1 MESILK
7 NFFGFSSFRPYQ
19 KEVIEKIIEKR
30 DCLVVMA
37 TGSGKSLCYQVPPL
51 VVEKTGIVVSPLIS
65 LMQDQVMSLKQRGIT
80 AEFLGSAQTD
90 SSVQMK
96 AENGHFRIL
105 FMTPEKACLIPKSF
119 WTNLLKAGICLF
131 AVDEAHCISEWGHD
145 FRVEYKQ
152 LDKLRSILLDVPF
165 IGLTATATEKVRKD
179 IISSL
184 KMRDPYVSIGS
195 FDRKNLFYGVK
206 SFNRGQ
212 SSVDELVK
220 EVTKFAANAD
230 STIIYC
236 TTIKDVEQIFK
247 SLQEAGIKA
256 GIYHGQMN
264 NRARAESHRL
274 FIRDELNVMVATIAF
289 GMGIDKPN
297 VRQVIH
303 YGCPKSVESYY
314 QESGRCGRDGMAS
327 ICWLYYTRS
336 DFAKAEFYCGEAQTE
351 NQRKAVMESLM
362 AAQHYCLL
370 TTCRRKFLLQ
380 HFGENLSADNCG
392 NCDNCVSSK
401 KERDMSRESFLLM
414 ACIRSSGGR
423 WGLNMP
429 VDILRGSR
437 AKKILDSRFDRLPL
451 HGLGKD
457 YSSNWWK
464 ALGYQLISAGY
475 LKENISDV
483 YKTISVSP
491 KGDQFLSSATPDHQ
505 PPLVL
510 PVTSEM
516 ADDEENKSRLDDV
529 GVVNTSAILEREGIS
544 QAEAQLYHMLLEE
557 RMKLARGLGT
567 APYAICGDQTIKK
580 IALTRPSTKAR
591 LANIDGVNQHL
602 VMKHGEH
609 FLQIIRHHS
618 QQLNLSLDGEAT
630 IQTATTRKVYPVVP
644 SQQRKL
650 TPAKY
655 DAWKMW
661 QEDGVSIQKIAN
673 FPGRPAPIKEQT
685 VSEYILEAA
694 QEGYE
699 VDWTRFCNEAGLTDK
714 IFTDIQS
721 AISKVGSTEKLK
733 PIKNE
738 LPEDISYAHIKICLA
753 LQNSGLSPEAIL
765 SGHHPV
771 EITDELMIEALD
783 SSLLASIHPHHA
795 EKPLDLENNE
805 ETASVPFNGEDV
817 LSTKRQKLV
826 EPEGNSIS
834 LKATEDAILDWL
846 KNFDEGVTLPDMV
859 EHFKGSEEE
868 SIIDLASRLEADF
881 FIYKKNNVYKLM

>member
-1 MESILK
+1 MTLLPDIAYDLVSIETLMTLHSK

-51 VVEKTGIVVSPLIS
+51 VVEKTGIIVSPLIS
-65 LMQDQVMSLKQRGIT
+65 LMQDQVMSLKQRGIK

-264 NRARAESHRL
+264 NRACAESHRL

-336 DFAKAEFYCGEAQTE
+336 DFAKAEFYCREAQTE

-437 AKKILDSRFDRLPL
+437 AKKILDSQFDRLPL

-464 ALGYQLISAGY
+464 ALGYQLISAVY
-475 LKENISDV
+475 LTEIESCGSLKCEGKFFYYDFYEMLDCEILDILAELNIMHTTLRGRHDPNSDTQTSSNSWTTLV
-483 YKTISVSP
+483 YSIYFT
-491 KGDQFLSSATPDHQ
+491 HQ
-505 PPLVL
+505 W
-510 PVTSEM
+510 
-516 ADDEENKSRLDDV
+516 V
-529 GVVNTSAILEREGIS
+529 GVTPINEFLGCIL
-544 QAEAQLYHMLLEE
+544 MV
-557 RMKLARGLGT
+557 
-567 APYAICGDQTIKK
+567 TIVDVVSSMNSSCFP
-580 IALTRPSTKAR
+580 LTRSR
-591 LANIDGVNQHL
+591 HL
-602 VMKHGEH
+602 M
-609 FLQIIRHHS
+609 S
-618 QQLNLSLDGEAT
+618 
-630 IQTATTRKVYPVVP
+630 
-644 SQQRKL
+644 
-650 TPAKY
+650 
-655 DAWKMW
+655 
-661 QEDGVSIQKIAN
+661 
-673 FPGRPAPIKEQT
+673 
-685 VSEYILEAA
+685 
-694 QEGYE
+694 
-699 VDWTRFCNEAGLTDK
+699 
-714 IFTDIQS
+714 
-721 AISKVGSTEKLK
+721 
-733 PIKNE
+733 
-738 LPEDISYAHIKICLA
+738 
-753 LQNSGLSPEAIL
+753 
-765 SGHHPV
+765 
-771 EITDELMIEALD
+771 
-783 SSLLASIHPHHA
+783 
-795 EKPLDLENNE
+795 
-805 ETASVPFNGEDV
+805 
-817 LSTKRQKLV
+817 
-826 EPEGNSIS
+826 
-834 LKATEDAILDWL
+834 
-846 KNFDEGVTLPDMV
+846 
-859 EHFKGSEEE
+859 
-868 SIIDLASRLEADF
+868 
-881 FIYKKNNVYKLM
+881 